1 MSQPII
7 ILGADGLL
15 GGALLE
21 LFAEQSVAIIGWDK
35 ANIDVTNNAEL
46 IAKISPLKPQV
57 IINATAYNSVDQAE
71 QNATAFAL
79 AKSINETA
87 VGNLAKLSN
96 TLGCPLVH
104 FSTDYVFDGM
114 NKNGYTEEADPSPQ
128 NKYGQTKAAGEGLLQ
143 KYTRQ
148 FYLVR
153 LSRMFGRPGKSLG
166 AKKSF
171 VDIMLD
177 TAKANPE
184 KEIRLVDEEVS
195 CPTYSAD
202 LAEFVFWLLKNK
214 KPFGIY
220 HGANSGTSTWYS
232 LATEVFRLKQLSVKL
247 VPISNSEYQRPAK
260 RPMFSQLVNTKTAPQ
275 RSWNEALREYL
286 QV

>member
-21 LFAEQSVAIIGWDK
+21 SFTTQSTTVIGWDK
-35 ANIDVTNNAEL
+35 ANVDVTNNAEL

-57 IINATAYNSVDQAE
+57 IINATAYNSVDRAE
-71 QNATAFAL
+71 QDAIAFAL

-96 TLGCPLVH
+96 SLGCPLVH
-104 FSTDYVFDGM
+104 FSTDYVFDGT
-114 NKNGYTEEADPSPQ
+114 NKNGYTEEMAPSPQ
-128 NKYGQTKAAGEGLLQ
+128 NKYGQTKAGGEALLQ
-143 KYTRQ
+143 RYTEQ

-153 LSRMFGRPGKSLG
+153 LSRMFGRPGKSPG

-171 VDIMLD
+171 VDIMID
-177 TAKANPE
+177 AAAANPE

-195 CPTYSAD
+195 CPTYSTD
-202 LAEFVFWLLKNK
+202 LARFVFQLLKNK

-232 LATEVFRLKQLSVKL
+232 LATEIFRLKQLPIKL
-247 VPISNSEYQRPAK
+247 IPISNSEYQRPAK
-260 RPMFSQLVNTKTAPQ
+260 RPMFSQLINTKTTPQ
-275 RSWNEALREYL
+275 RLWSEALREYL